1 MKTSTLQVHDM
12 LSVLSVDEVERR
24 IGEVPGVASVTV
36 DFAAG
41 RATVRYDETRLEN
54 ADIKAAVRQRGFDS
68 AVADAPPTI
77 QEASAQPAPV
87 ESPEPPSPSTPGSAP
102 SAVSATGSSSTDAPP
117 AAASAPAPKPDAPSE
132 PAGKE
137 PAMSPMPAE
146 K

>member
-54 ADIKAAVRQRGFDS
+54 ADIKSAVRQRGFDS
-68 AVADAPPTI
+68 AEPGAPPPAD
-77 QEASAQPAPV
+77 EAPAHPAPV
-87 ESPEPPSPSTPGSAP
+87 MSPAAPSPSGPGPTSDAG
-102 SAVSATGSSSTDAPP
+102 ATGSSS
-117 AAASAPAPKPDAPSE
+117 AAAPAPASAAAPKPDT
-132 PAGKE
+132 PAAAAGTD
-137 PAMSPMPAE
+137 PAMPPA
-146 K
+146 